1 MRLLFCLP
9 TNALSGG
16 VKVIFELANQLKEI
30 GQSVDIFSFAGSPK
44 WFPLKANLIE
54 AKDFEAIDMAAYD
67 FVLVSNAF
75 MVPMVLP
82 HLYSSRCILFC
93 QDYESFHHAKGK
105 TFSDFISDSSAFSEI
120 YKLRIPIISSS
131 RAVQSLLRDRADRE
145 SFYLPLGINK
155 KLFAPQAKKP
165 HTELKRVLMVGNYL
179 MPYKGMKDGFKA
191 LSRLSTEVPVQ
202 LVLVTQESRG
212 RGIFEGLG
220 FPIELHFCP
229 SEEWMPDIIASCD
242 VYCCSSWYEGLGLPA
257 LEAFRC
263 GVPVVSTRTY
273 GVSDYG
279 VDEVNLLLAQP
290 NNPDDLYERLHRLL
304 SDESLAEYLRQQAF
318 QCTEDRYDWCTSAQ
332 TFMKHL
338 NEIDLTYEGAG
349 QVDPKEMQRLLDN
362 LEREGNLTPIAVYRR
377 FQELAGALKTL
388 THRMLGEEVPSVES
402 VKELSSFRDELRSY
416 LANEDAEYY
425 DAFKAK
431 YDWCQVILSLKDN
444 IRFNEYLE
452 RMINRGQ
459 EREPRT
465 TSSFSEIRYSNQ
477 LTRNHAMDRSALRLK

>member
-1 MRLLFCLP
+1 
-9 TNALSGG
+9 
-16 VKVIFELANQLKEI
+16 
-30 GQSVDIFSFAGSPK
+30 
-44 WFPLKANLIE
+44 
-54 AKDFEAIDMAAYD
+54 
-67 FVLVSNAF
+67 
-75 MVPMVLP
+75 
-82 HLYSSRCILFC
+82 
-93 QDYESFHHAKGK
+93 
-105 TFSDFISDSSAFSEI
+105 
-120 YKLRIPIISSS
+120 
-131 RAVQSLLRDRADRE
+131 
-145 SFYLPLGINK
+145 
-155 KLFAPQAKKP
+155 
-165 HTELKRVLMVGNYL
+165 MVGNYL